1 MPKPFDATTKFL
13 VELNPTDWLHLLGLP
28 LGPTRISETDL
39 STVSTAADR
48 LVIVEAS
55 PPYAL
60 LVEFQGNTDPEF
72 ESRLLEYTVLAKNR
86 LGMPVY
92 PVVILLRS
100 FTGQDKLRG
109 RHRMLGPDQELLLD
123 FRYRVLRIWQMPP
136 EVFLAGG
143 LAILPLATIA
153 RTRRSE
159 LVRILDRIEERLE
172 VEAAPARADLL
183 RTATFILMG
192 IKFDKIL
199 VEKLMSRN
207 VLELSS
213 TYQAMQQEARAAG
226 LAEGRSEGLTEGRFE
241 GRSEATRSLILRIGG
256 RRLGMPT
263 PEQVSWLESIADPE
277 VLDSIADRLLEV
289 ETWDELQRP

>member
-28 LGPTRISETDL
+28 VGPTRITETDL

-48 LVIVEAS
+48 LVIVAAN

-72 ESRLLEYTVLAKNR
+72 ESRLLEYAVLAKNR
-86 LGMPVY
+86 LKMPVY
-92 PVVILLRS
+92 CVVVLLRS
-100 FTGQDKLRG
+100 FAGHAALKG
-109 RHRMLGPDQELLLD
+109 RYVMRGPDDELLLD
-123 FRYRVLRIWQMPP
+123 FRYRALRVWRMPP

-143 LAILPLATIA
+143 LAVLPLATIA
-153 RTRRSE
+153 NTRRSE
-159 LVRILDRIEERLE
+159 LVRILDRIEERLDT
-172 VEAAPARADLL
+172 EATPARADLL
-183 RTATFILMG
+183 RTATFVLMG

-213 TYQAMQQEARAAG
+213 TYQALHQEAKAEGHAAG
-226 LAEGRSEGLTEGRFE
+226 HAEGRMEGRME
-241 GRSEATRSLILRIGG
+241 EARRFILRIGT
-256 RRLGMPT
+256 RRFGVPT
-263 PEQVSWLESIADPE
+263 AEIIAWLETITDPE
-277 VLDSIADRLLEV
+277 SLEVLLDSLLTV
-289 ETWDELQRP
+289 ESWKELELNYA